1 MTTQSAPKDN
11 IVSIF
16 FFFLIIFSVVI
27 VLIDSIRGLS
37 PSLRQFLDI
46 SEVIVSVL
54 FTIEYVYRIIKAKR
68 KFSYVF
74 SFYGAIDLVSVL
86 PFYLGLFHLEAGSFL
101 IIRAFRIFRIFRIFK
116 LAKFLGEESVLKN
129 TLKRSLPKIT
139 VFLVFVLIII
149 ILFGSLM
156 YLIEGEENGFTSIP
170 KSIYWAIVTMT
181 TVGYGDIAPQTVFGQ
196 FMASVIMLLG
206 YGIIAVPTGL
216 VIQDLNTEKRSCN
229 FCHYLYNNSQGKF
242 CSNCGK
248 KLKNE

>member
-1 MTTQSAPKDN
+1 MTTQSAPKAN

-16 FFFLIIFSVVI
+16 FFFLILFSVVI
-27 VLIDSIRGLS
+27 VLVDSIRGLS

-46 SEVIVSVL
+46 SEIIVSVL
-54 FTIEYVYRIIKAKR
+54 FTIEYIYRIIKAKK
-68 KFSYVF
+68 KFSYIF

-86 PFYLGLFHLEAGSFL
+86 PFYLSLFHLEAGSFL

>member
-1 MTTQSAPKDN
+1 MSTRSAPREN
-11 IVSIF
+11 VVSIF
-16 FFFLIIFSVVI
+16 FFFLIVFSVLI

-37 PSLRQFLDI
+37 PSLRKFLDI
-46 SEVIVSVL
+46 SEIMVSVL
-54 FTIEYVYRIIKAKR
+54 FSIEYLYRIVKAK
-68 KFSYVF
+68 KKVSYII
-74 SFYGAIDLVSVL
+74 SFFGLIDMISIL
-86 PFYLGLFHLEAGSFL
+86 PFYLGFFHLEAGSFL
-101 IIRAFRIFRIFRIFK
+101 IIRAFRIFRVFRIFK
-116 LAKFLGEESVLKN
+116 LAKFLGEESVLKS

-156 YLIEGEENGFTSIP
+156 YLVEGEENGFTSIP

-196 FMASVIMLLG
+196 FLASVIMLLG

-216 VIQDLNTEKRSCN
+216 VIQDLNSKKMPCN
-229 FCHYLYNNSQGKF
+229 FCHYLYNTSQGKF

-248 KLKNE
+248 KLQNE